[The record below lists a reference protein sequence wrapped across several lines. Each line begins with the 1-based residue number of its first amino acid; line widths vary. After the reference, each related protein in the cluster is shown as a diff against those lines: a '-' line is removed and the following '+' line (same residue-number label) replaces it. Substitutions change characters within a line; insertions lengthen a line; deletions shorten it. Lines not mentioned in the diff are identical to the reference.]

1 MFDARLLLWRWN
13 ERTKFNLLI
22 VVLLLFAA
30 VTPLSSQNAPAQ
42 TSDAVHARHSVAIS
56 LLRAINTAEVTYK
69 SSRGSYGTWEDLLA
83 SEEFGASKLV
93 VWLAKSDP
101 LLVDARFS
109 NGPDILPGWSLR
121 LNLTASG
128 EGYDVMLQDTTGKPC
143 GYAAIT
149 DERGVIWHSKTIDCE
164 I

>member
-1 MFDARLLLWRWN
+1 MFYAGTLPWRWN
-13 ERTKFNLLI
+13 VRTKFNLLM

-42 TSDAVHARHSVAIS
+42 TSDAEHARHSVAIN
-56 LLRAINTAEVTYK
+56 LLRAINTAEVGYK
-69 SSRGSYGTWEDLLA
+69 SRHGSYGTWEDLLA
-83 SEEFGASKLV
+83 SEEFGANKV
-93 VWLAKSDP
+93 IVWLAKYDP
-101 LLVDARFS
+101 LLVDTKFS

-128 EGYDVMLQDTTGKPC
+128 EGYDVMLQDKTSKPC

-149 DERGVIWHSKTIDCE
+149 DERGVIWQSKTIDCE